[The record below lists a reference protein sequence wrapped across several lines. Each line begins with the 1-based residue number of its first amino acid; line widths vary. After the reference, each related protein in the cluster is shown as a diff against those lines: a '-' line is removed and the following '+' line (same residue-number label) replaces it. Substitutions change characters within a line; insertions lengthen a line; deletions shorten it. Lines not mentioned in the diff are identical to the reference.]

1 MPSYRSS
8 EPTARPDFVEPGEY
22 TVEVINAE
30 ETVSQ
35 KGSDMIELKL
45 RVQPSGATM
54 FDHLV
59 FMESAFWK
67 IDSFRAATGET
78 VAPEEEVEIHAD
90 DLIGRT
96 GRARLTVEEFNGR
109 KRNKIAAWL
118 PPKPTAPASATA
130 AATAPAK
137 PKDDDNIPF

>member
-22 TVEVINAE
+22 TVEVVNAE

-45 RVQPSGATM
+45 RVQPSGATV

-67 IDSFRAATGET
+67 IDSFRAATGESVT
-78 VAPEEEVEIHAD
+78 PDEEVEIQAD

-96 GRARLTVEEFNGR
+96 G
-109 KRNKIAAWL
+109 
-118 PPKPTAPASATA
+118 
-130 AATAPAK
+130 
-137 PKDDDNIPF
+137 